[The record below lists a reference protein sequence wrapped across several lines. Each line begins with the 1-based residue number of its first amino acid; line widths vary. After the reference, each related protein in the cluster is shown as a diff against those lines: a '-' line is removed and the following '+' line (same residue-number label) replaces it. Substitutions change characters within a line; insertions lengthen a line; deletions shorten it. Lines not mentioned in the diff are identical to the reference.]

1 MARPVQIDRQRALK
15 AARGV
20 FWRRGYNATSM
31 SHLLDAMGMGAG
43 SFYAAFDN
51 KSRLFARVLD
61 DYTDWSMDRFDA
73 IREDVTGLS
82 AVRSFLIETL
92 IDVSD
97 AERRKGCLL
106 VNSVLEL
113 DSVEPELYRRAASG
127 LGRVNERLLQCVEEA
142 RAEDSLRPDL
152 TDEQIVRL
160 LMTLI
165 QGLRVESRLGMTRD
179 AAEQRLDSMLKL
191 VSQ

>member
-61 DYTDWSMDRFDA
+61 DYTDWSMDRSSPA
-73 IREDVTGLS
+73 HA
-82 AVRSFLIETL
+82 AV
-92 IDVSD
+92 
-97 AERRKGCLL
+97 
-106 VNSVLEL
+106 
-113 DSVEPELYRRAASG
+113 P
-127 LGRVNERLLQCVEEA
+127 GR
-142 RAEDSLRPDL
+142 
-152 TDEQIVRL
+152 
-160 LMTLI
+160 
-165 QGLRVESRLGMTRD
+165 
-179 AAEQRLDSMLKL
+179 
-191 VSQ
+191 